1 MCGNLGTYRGLE
13 REKKMLTEDMFYNFG
28 EDEMEERLMSTD
40 GRKQMRMSS
49 RNATRQ
55 AAQLCRSPDR
65 PMSQH
70 SRK

>member
-13 REKKMLTEDMFYNFG
+13 REKKMFYNFG

-40 GRKQMRMSS
+40 GGKQMRMSS

-55 AAQLCRSPDR
+55 AAQLSQSPDR

>member
-13 REKKMLTEDMFYNFG
+13 REKKMFYNFG